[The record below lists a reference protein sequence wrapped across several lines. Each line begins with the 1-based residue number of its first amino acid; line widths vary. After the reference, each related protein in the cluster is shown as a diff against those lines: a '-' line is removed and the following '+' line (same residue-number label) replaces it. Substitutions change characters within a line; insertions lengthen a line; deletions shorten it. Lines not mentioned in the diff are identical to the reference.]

1 MQRGEHGLHGSEKFF
16 EGIRELCYYM
26 MSDDQHHANLE
37 RELQRFFQHILG
49 KLEGEVDSFLD
60 QLYVNPQTILASEE
74 VGMRQSSLIFD
85 MSKVLGVG
93 LIHYSCISLLK

>member
-1 MQRGEHGLHGSEKFF
+1 
-16 EGIRELCYYM
+16 M

-60 QLYVNPQTILASEE
+60 QLQVNLETLFGSEE
-74 VGMRQSSLIFD
+74 IGMR
-85 MSKVLGVG
+85 
-93 LIHYSCISLLK
+93 

>member
-1 MQRGEHGLHGSEKFF
+1 
-16 EGIRELCYYM
+16 M

-37 RELQRFFQHILG
+37 SELQMFFQFIVT

-74 VGMRQSSLIFD
+74 VGMRQSLLIFD
-85 MSKVLGVG
+85 LSKVLGVG

>member
-1 MQRGEHGLHGSEKFF
+1 
-16 EGIRELCYYM
+16 M
-26 MSDDQHHANLE
+26 MSDDQHHAKLE

-74 VGMRQSSLIFD
+74 VGMRQSLLIFD
-85 MSKVLGVG
+85 MSKVLGMG

>member
-1 MQRGEHGLHGSEKFF
+1 MQRGEHGLHGSEKFC
-16 EGIRELCYYM
+16 EGIRELCHYM

-37 RELQRFFQHILG
+37 SELQRFFQLIVT

-74 VGMRQSSLIFD
+74 VGMRQSLLIFD
-85 MSKVLGVG
+85 LSKVLGVG
-93 LIHYSCISLLK
+93 LIHCSCTSLLK